1 MNKVISTILLAVLMV
16 SAVPSTS
23 QAGLKKGQKIFKKNF
38 RKKCKFS
45 GVRFA
50 RHHTQGEWEDIYDNG
65 DFPSEAQKICPRL
78 NIDKINPSWWKH
90 VYEFSYTYAKDG
102 KIPKC

>member
-1 MNKVISTILLAVLMV
+1 MKQIIRIICVGIMLNTV
-16 SAVPSTS
+16 VPSMAL
-23 QAGLKKGQKIFKKNF
+23 AGVKEGQKIFKKKF
-38 RKKCKFS
+38 RKKCRFS

-50 RHHTQGEWEDIYDNG
+50 RHHTQAEWEDIYDDG
-65 DFPSEAQKICPRL
+65 KFPSEAKKICPGLKL
-78 NIDKINPSWWKH
+78 NKIKPTWWKH